1 MTGYV
6 LYGAK
11 GAGSFAPHVLLELAQ
26 TPYQFRSV
34 DLANGEQHSAA
45 FLAVNPHGKVPALR
59 LPDGTVI
66 TESAAMMLHLGERFP
81 ACGLLPPEAS
91 VERARVQR
99 WMIFMAAN
107 IYETCLRLF
116 YSQRFTT
123 MPETAD
129 GVRDAASA
137 ALAQQWNIIEAA
149 LNPGPY
155 LLGRQRSIA
164 DLYMLMLAP
173 WGEAAKPLPNVQRA
187 VAALIADPKI
197 KPLWDQHTES

>member
-11 GAGSFAPHVLLELAQ
+11 GTGSFAPQVFLELAQ
-26 TPYQFRSV
+26 APYQFHNV
-34 DLANGEQHSAA
+34 DLANGEQRSEA

-66 TESAAMMLHLGERFP
+66 TESAAMMLHFGERFP

-91 VERARVQR
+91 VDRAQVQR
-99 WMIFMAAN
+99 WMVFMAAN
-107 IYETCLRLF
+107 IYETCLRAF
-116 YSQRFTT
+116 YSERFTT
-123 MPETAD
+123 LPETAD
-129 GVRDAASA
+129 GVRDAANA
-137 ALAQQWNIIEAA
+137 ALAQQWRILEAA

-164 DLYMLMLAP
+164 DIYMLMLAP
-173 WGEAAKPLPNVQRA
+173 WTEITKTLANVQRT
-187 VAALIADPKI
+187 VAALVADPLI
-197 KPLWDQHTES
+197 KPLWIQHTES